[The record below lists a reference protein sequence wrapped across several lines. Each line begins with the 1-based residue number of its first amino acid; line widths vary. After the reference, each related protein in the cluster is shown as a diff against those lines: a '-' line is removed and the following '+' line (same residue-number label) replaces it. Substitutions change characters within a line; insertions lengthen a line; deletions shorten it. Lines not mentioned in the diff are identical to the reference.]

1 MGSNSCSSSSS
12 PNPKKL
18 KCRLS
23 LLLCF
28 LFLFLNFPTA
38 TAFFRNP
45 FRKPEISYSQHCNDV
60 VPEPP
65 LSSGNVPVS
74 HSNDFLS
81 FQFAFFS
88 GGVGIFNRTSESGIS
103 LSFNPSYIENTTS
116 HGVHKVKA
124 TLNIRN
130 PLMQSIFGRRRL
142 ISVSYRE
149 DDSVFSVNGYWSESS
164 GKLCMV
170 GSGKSYVGSFSLKYP
185 DVVLKLNYSKN
196 KSIYG
201 SLIGGTLECLHMK
214 NDYNYFEPILILGL
228 SQNPDYEYAKVD
240 KSDCLSAQKGGRDIN
255 LSPSKLDRGVCFFF
269 GDQTSVHEL
278 EYWSDCG
285 SVNCNPLR
293 GSIEYLPYYI
303 AYRGVRCDQR
313 SRKVQL
319 LLGFPNP
326 NDMESDFPS
335 PNATLIAE
343 GAWDEN
349 ENKFCGVACRI
360 LANASVGDCSI
371 GFSLRFPAVMSL
383 RNWGSM
389 VGEIWSKKDVKD
401 SGYFGRFGFQNWV
414 GVIDP
419 QGLRYEYTKI
429 EAVRNSCAQGKEIA
443 RGTGKSYPD
452 GFSLDMG
459 FGLLVRNTEGKVA
472 SGFLRPQFVGDVI
485 YVHQDELKSN
495 HSRMLNMSYKI
506 TFLFEADGLSKLVII
521 SAEGIYDRDIGLLCM
536 IGCRHLDFESN
547 DQNSIKN
554 GSVDCETR
562 ITVQFPP
569 LHAEQAEIAKGT
581 IESRRSKSDPLYFQP
596 LQLSSNSMTTTQAKK
611 SIWKKNLGIT
621 MVVICCGGLLFG
633 VLFKGRCILSKRLRD
648 SSKYEEVTVIG
659 NDKL

>member
-1 MGSNSCSSSSS
+1 MGSNSCSSSSSS

-18 KCRLS
+18 KFRLS
-23 LLLCF
+23 PFLCF
-28 LFLFLNFPTA
+28 LFLFLFLNVPTA

-65 LSSGNVPVS
+65 LSSYNVPVS

-103 LSFNPSYIENTTS
+103 LSFNPSYIKNTTS

-124 TLNIRN
+124 TLNIRD
-130 PLMQSIFGRRRL
+130 PWKQSVFGRRRL
-142 ISVSYRE
+142 ISVRYRE

-170 GSGKSYVGSFSLKYP
+170 GSGKSYVGS
-185 DVVLKLNYSKN
+185 
-196 KSIYG
+196 
-201 SLIGGTLECLHMK
+201 
-214 NDYNYFEPILILGL
+214 
-228 SQNPDYEYAKVD
+228 
-240 KSDCLSAQKGGRDIN
+240 
-255 LSPSKLDRGVCFFF
+255 
-269 GDQTSVHEL
+269 
-278 EYWSDCG
+278 
-285 SVNCNPLR
+285 
-293 GSIEYLPYYI
+293 
-303 AYRGVRCDQR
+303 CDQR
-313 SRKVQL
+313 SRKIQL

-414 GVIDP
+414 GAIDP
-419 QGLRYEYTKI
+419 QGLRYEYTKL
-429 EAVRNSCAQGKEIA
+429 EAVRNSCAQGKEIV

-506 TFLFEADGLSKLVII
+506 TFLFEAD
-521 SAEGIYDRDIGLLCM
+521 DRDIGLLCM
-536 IGCRHLDFESN
+536 IGCRHLDFESH
-547 DQNSIKN
+547 DRNSIKN

-611 SIWKKNLGIT
+611 SIWKMNLGIT

-633 VLFKGRCILSKRLRD
+633 VLFKDRCILPKRFRD
-648 SSKYEEVTVIG
+648 SSKYEEVPVIG
-659 NDKL
+659 NDKLALSRIKEKMVSTWYDHNIKNAERKPGIPLKNATNTFGYITV